1 MMYNEDDF
9 LMISGIQHF
18 AFCRRQWALIHLE
31 CQWQENLRTVEGEII
46 HERCHDESFTEKRGD
61 LLISR
66 GMRIFSA
73 EIGAVGQC
81 DVVEFLQSNE
91 GAHLYGRD
99 GLWQVTPIEYK
110 RGKPKSD
117 DVDVLQLCTQALC
130 LEEMLCCE
138 ISKGYL
144 YYDEIHRRDEVIFT
158 EELRG
163 RLQALF
169 KEMHAAFRRGT
180 TPKTKPTKKC
190 QSCSLKDLCLP
201 KLCRNISVV
210 DYYQQFLGDE

>member
-81 DVVEFLQSNE
+81 DVVEFLQSDE

-110 RGKPKSD
+110 RG
-117 DVDVLQLCTQALC
+117 
-130 LEEMLCCE
+130 
-138 ISKGYL
+138 
-144 YYDEIHRRDEVIFT
+144 
-158 EELRG
+158 
-163 RLQALF
+163 
-169 KEMHAAFRRGT
+169 
-180 TPKTKPTKKC
+180 
-190 QSCSLKDLCLP
+190 
-201 KLCRNISVV
+201 
-210 DYYQQFLGDE
+210 